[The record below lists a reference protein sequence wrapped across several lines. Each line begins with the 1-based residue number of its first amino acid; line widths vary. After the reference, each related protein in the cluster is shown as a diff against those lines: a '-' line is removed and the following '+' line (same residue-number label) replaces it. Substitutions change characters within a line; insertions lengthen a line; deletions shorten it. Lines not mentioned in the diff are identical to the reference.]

1 MTEGTTTR
9 PSRPLTV
16 GQVAER
22 LGCSVDKVYE
32 LLDDEQL
39 PGARRLDPRKPKSPW
54 RIPPAAVEL
63 YLARR

>member
-1 MTEGTTTR
+1 MDGVAAR
-9 PSRPLTV
+9 PARPLTV

-32 LLDDEQL
+32 LLEADRL
-39 PGARRLDPRKPKSPW
+39 PGARRLDPNRKRSPW